1 MAELIIMFREVLEAS
16 LIIGILYT
24 YLKKSGND
32 KALKMLWSGVGGAI
46 VLSIIVSII
55 FQIVADGFEGNSSK
69 IFEGVVMIIA
79 SVVLT
84 TMIIW
89 MAQNKNISEE
99 LKSKA
104 KESLT
109 SGFKYGIFTLAFVAV
124 FREGV
129 EIILFL
135 YAIAVKDGVAVFP
148 SIIGSI
154 LGLAGGYAIF
164 VQGVKIPLK
173 KFFNVTSVFLIFV
186 AAGML
191 TYGVHE
197 LESGGVIPYIGG
209 EIKVDKY
216 PHIAI
221 RENGDTREFKK
232 QYDKGEEFTDV
243 KNGKW
248 DEGEKFTDVKN
259 GKWDE
264 GEEFTD
270 ANENGKWDEGEKFTD
285 VKNGKWDEGEEFT
298 DDLSISTKKVKKWAS
313 RIWDI
318 NPPKNDDDTY
328 PAFHDK
334 GSIGGLIKGF
344 FGYNGDPSL
353 IEFITW
359 VVSMIGLNILYQK
372 MGRRKTNGETK

>member
-24 YLKKSGND
+24 YLRKSGND
-32 KALKMLWSGVGGAI
+32 SSVKMLWGGVSSAI
-46 VLSIIVSII
+46 LISIIASII
-55 FQIVADGFEGNSSK
+55 FQMIAGGFEGNASK

-79 SVVLT
+79 SAVLT

-89 MAQNKNISEE
+89 MAQNKNISED
-99 LKSKA
+99 LKNQA
-104 KESLT
+104 KESLS

-135 YAIAVKDGVAVFP
+135 YAIGIKDGISIFP
-148 SIIGSI
+148 SVIGSL
-154 LGLAGGYAIF
+154 LGLLAGYAIF

-197 LESGGVIPYIGG
+197 LESGGVIPYVG
-209 EIKVDKY
+209 
-216 PHIAI
+216 
-221 RENGDTREFKK
+221 GDTQLEEDNIIATRMNGESKTFTLNQEKK
-232 QYDKGEEFTDV
+232 AE
-243 KNGKW
+243 
-248 DEGEKFTDVKN
+248 
-259 GKWDE
+259 
-264 GEEFTD
+264 
-270 ANENGKWDEGEKFTD
+270 
-285 VKNGKWDEGEEFT
+285 
-298 DDLSISTKKVKKWAS
+298 KWAS

-318 NPPKNDDDTY
+318 NPKKNSDGSY
-328 PAFHDK
+328 PIFHDK
-334 GSIGGLIKGF
+334 GSIGGLFKGF

-359 VVSMIGLNILYQK
+359 VISMIGLNILYQK
-372 MGRRKTNGETK
+372 IGRKKQ

>member
-24 YLKKSGND
+24 YLKKSKNESS
-32 KALKMLWSGVGGAI
+32 LKMLWGGVVAAI
-46 VLSIIVSII
+46 ILSLISSVV
-55 FQIVADGFEGNSSK
+55 FQTIAGGFEGNSSK

-79 SVVLT
+79 SIVLT

-89 MAQNKNISEE
+89 MAQNKNISED
-99 LKSKA
+99 LKNKA
-104 KESLT
+104 KESLS

-135 YAIAVKDGVAVFP
+135 YAIGIKDGISIFP
-148 SIIGSI
+148 SIIGTV
-154 LGLAGGYAIF
+154 LGLLAGYAIF

-173 KFFNVTSVFLIFV
+173 TFFNTTSVFLVFV

-209 EIKVDKY
+209 TTKVENTSI
-216 PHIAI
+216 IAE
-221 RENGDTREFKK
+221 RMNGDTKIFSLDKSKK
-232 QYDKGEEFTDV
+232 AE
-243 KNGKW
+243 
-248 DEGEKFTDVKN
+248 
-259 GKWDE
+259 
-264 GEEFTD
+264 
-270 ANENGKWDEGEKFTD
+270 
-285 VKNGKWDEGEEFT
+285 
-298 DDLSISTKKVKKWAS
+298 KWAS

-318 NPPKNDDDTY
+318 NPSKNNDGSY
-328 PAFHDK
+328 PVLHDK
-334 GSIGGLIKGF
+334 GAIGGLFKGF

-359 VVSMIGLNILYQK
+359 LLSIVGLNYLYQK
-372 MGRRKTNGETK
+372 LGKRKSRSEVK

>member
-24 YLKKSGND
+24 YLRKSGND
-32 KALKMLWSGVGGAI
+32 SSIKMLWGGVSSAI
-46 VLSIIVSII
+46 LISIIASII
-55 FQIVADGFEGNSSK
+55 FQMIAGGFEGNASK

-79 SVVLT
+79 SAVLT

-89 MAQNKNISEE
+89 MAQNKNISED
-99 LKSKA
+99 LKNQA
-104 KESLT
+104 KESLS

-135 YAIAVKDGVAVFP
+135 YAIGIKDGISIFP
-148 SIIGSI
+148 SVIGSL
-154 LGLAGGYAIF
+154 LGLLAGYAIF

-197 LESGGVIPYIGG
+197 LESGGVIPYVG
-209 EIKVDKY
+209 
-216 PHIAI
+216 
-221 RENGDTREFKK
+221 GDTQLEEDNIIATRMNGESKTFTLNQEKK
-232 QYDKGEEFTDV
+232 AE
-243 KNGKW
+243 
-248 DEGEKFTDVKN
+248 
-259 GKWDE
+259 
-264 GEEFTD
+264 
-270 ANENGKWDEGEKFTD
+270 
-285 VKNGKWDEGEEFT
+285 
-298 DDLSISTKKVKKWAS
+298 KWAS

-318 NPPKNDDDTY
+318 NPKKNSDGSY
-328 PAFHDK
+328 PIFHDK
-334 GSIGGLIKGF
+334 GSIGGLFKGF

-359 VVSMIGLNILYQK
+359 VISMIGLNVLYQK
-372 MGRRKTNGETK
+372 IGRKKQ

>member
-24 YLKKSGND
+24 YLKKSQNESS
-32 KALKMLWSGVGGAI
+32 LKMLWGGVVSAI
-46 VLSIIVSII
+46 LLSLISSVA
-55 FQIVADGFEGNSSK
+55 FQTIAGGFEGNSSK

-89 MAQNKNISEE
+89 MAQNKNISED
-99 LKSKA
+99 LKNKA
-104 KESLT
+104 KESLS

-135 YAIAVKDGVAVFP
+135 YAIGIKDGISIFP
-148 SIIGSI
+148 SIIGTV
-154 LGLAGGYAIF
+154 LGLLAGYAIF

-173 KFFNVTSVFLIFV
+173 TFFNTTSVFLVFV

-209 EIKVDKY
+209 TAKVENTSI
-216 PHIAI
+216 IAT
-221 RENGDTREFKK
+221 RMNGDTKVFSLDNSKK
-232 QYDKGEEFTDV
+232 AE
-243 KNGKW
+243 
-248 DEGEKFTDVKN
+248 
-259 GKWDE
+259 
-264 GEEFTD
+264 
-270 ANENGKWDEGEKFTD
+270 
-285 VKNGKWDEGEEFT
+285 
-298 DDLSISTKKVKKWAS
+298 KWAS

-318 NPPKNDDDTY
+318 NPSKNNDGSY
-328 PAFHDK
+328 PILHDK
-334 GSIGGLIKGF
+334 GAVGGLFKGF

-359 VVSMIGLNILYQK
+359 LLSIVGLNYLYQK
-372 MGRRKTNGETK
+372 LGKRKSRSEVK

>member
-32 KALKMLWSGVGGAI
+32 SSIKMLWGG
-46 VLSIIVSII
+46 VLSAIIISII
-55 FQIVADGFEGNSSK
+55 ASFIFQMIAGGFEGNASK
-69 IFEGVVMIIA
+69 IFEGIVMIVA

-89 MAQNKNISEE
+89 MAQNKNISED
-99 LKSKA
+99 LKNQA

-135 YAIAVKDGVAVFP
+135 YAIGIKDGISVFP
-148 SIIGSI
+148 SVIGAL
-154 LGLAGGYAIF
+154 LGLFAGYVIF
-164 VQGVKIPLK
+164 VQGVKVPLK
-173 KFFNVTSVFLIFV
+173 QFFNVTSVFLIFV

-209 EIKVDKY
+209 ETEVQDDSIIATRANGETKTFTLDK
-216 PHIAI
+216 
-221 RENGDTREFKK
+221 EKK
-232 QYDKGEEFTDV
+232 
-243 KNGKW
+243 
-248 DEGEKFTDVKN
+248 
-259 GKWDE
+259 
-264 GEEFTD
+264 
-270 ANENGKWDEGEKFTD
+270 A
-285 VKNGKWDEGEEFT
+285 
-298 DDLSISTKKVKKWAS
+298 KKWAS

-318 NPPKNDDDTY
+318 NPEKNSDGSY
-328 PAFHDK
+328 PMFHDK
-334 GSIGGLIKGF
+334 GSIGGLFKGF

-359 VVSMIGLNILYQK
+359 VISMIGLNLLYQK
-372 MGRRKTNGETK
+372 IGRKKQ

>member
-24 YLKKSGND
+24 YLRKSGND
-32 KALKMLWSGVGGAI
+32 SSIKMLWGGVSSAI
-46 VLSIIVSII
+46 LISIIASII
-55 FQIVADGFEGNSSK
+55 FQMIAGGFEGNASK
-69 IFEGVVMIIA
+69 IFEGVIMIIA
-79 SVVLT
+79 SAVLT

-89 MAQNKNISEE
+89 MAQNKNISED
-99 LKSKA
+99 LKNQA
-104 KESLT
+104 KESLS

-135 YAIAVKDGVAVFP
+135 YAIGIKDGISIFP
-148 SIIGSI
+148 SVIGSL
-154 LGLAGGYAIF
+154 LGLLAGYAIF

-197 LESGGVIPYIGG
+197 LESGGVIPYVG
-209 EIKVDKY
+209 
-216 PHIAI
+216 
-221 RENGDTREFKK
+221 GDTQLEEDNIIATRMNGESKTFTLNQEKK
-232 QYDKGEEFTDV
+232 AE
-243 KNGKW
+243 
-248 DEGEKFTDVKN
+248 
-259 GKWDE
+259 
-264 GEEFTD
+264 
-270 ANENGKWDEGEKFTD
+270 
-285 VKNGKWDEGEEFT
+285 
-298 DDLSISTKKVKKWAS
+298 KWAS

-318 NPPKNDDDTY
+318 NPKKNSDGSY
-328 PAFHDK
+328 PIFHDK
-334 GSIGGLIKGF
+334 GSIGGLFKGF

-359 VVSMIGLNILYQK
+359 VISMIGLNVLYQK
-372 MGRRKTNGETK
+372 IGRKKQ

>member
-24 YLKKSGND
+24 YLKKSKNESS
-32 KALKMLWSGVGGAI
+32 LKMLWGGVVSAI
-46 VLSIIVSII
+46 ILSLISSVV
-55 FQIVADGFEGNSSK
+55 FQTIAGGFEGNSSK

-79 SVVLT
+79 SIVLT

-89 MAQNKNISEE
+89 MAQNKNISED
-99 LKSKA
+99 LKNKA
-104 KESLT
+104 KESLS

-135 YAIAVKDGVAVFP
+135 YAIGIKDGISIFP
-148 SIIGSI
+148 SIIGTV
-154 LGLAGGYAIF
+154 LGLLAGYAIF

-173 KFFNVTSVFLIFV
+173 TFFNTTSVFLVFV

-209 EIKVDKY
+209 TTKVENTSI
-216 PHIAI
+216 IAE
-221 RENGDTREFKK
+221 RMNGDTKIFSLDKSKK
-232 QYDKGEEFTDV
+232 AE
-243 KNGKW
+243 
-248 DEGEKFTDVKN
+248 
-259 GKWDE
+259 
-264 GEEFTD
+264 
-270 ANENGKWDEGEKFTD
+270 
-285 VKNGKWDEGEEFT
+285 
-298 DDLSISTKKVKKWAS
+298 KWAS

-318 NPPKNDDDTY
+318 NPSKNNDGSY
-328 PAFHDK
+328 PVLHDK
-334 GSIGGLIKGF
+334 GAIRGLFKGF

-359 VVSMIGLNILYQK
+359 LLSIVGLNYLYQK
-372 MGRRKTNGETK
+372 LGKRKSRSELKWNEFF

>member
-24 YLKKSGND
+24 YLKKSGNNSSI
-32 KALKMLWSGVGGAI
+32 KMLWGGVFSAI
-46 VLSIIVSII
+46 FVSIIASII
-55 FQIVADGFEGNSSK
+55 FQMIAGGFEGNASK
-69 IFEGVVMIIA
+69 IFEGIIMIIA
-79 SVVLT
+79 SIVLT

-89 MAQNKNISEE
+89 MAQNKNISED
-99 LKSKA
+99 LKNQA
-104 KESLT
+104 KESLF

-135 YAIAVKDGVAVFP
+135 YAIGIKDGISVFP
-148 SIIGSI
+148 SVIGSL
-154 LGLAGGYAIF
+154 LGLFAGYIIF

-173 KFFNVTSVFLIFV
+173 QFFNVTSVFLIFV

-209 EIKVDKY
+209 ETQIEDDNI
-216 PHIAI
+216 IAT
-221 RENGDTREFKK
+221 RVNGDTKSFSIDKEKK
-232 QYDKGEEFTDV
+232 
-243 KNGKW
+243 
-248 DEGEKFTDVKN
+248 
-259 GKWDE
+259 
-264 GEEFTD
+264 
-270 ANENGKWDEGEKFTD
+270 A
-285 VKNGKWDEGEEFT
+285 
-298 DDLSISTKKVKKWAS
+298 KKWAS

-318 NPPKNDDDTY
+318 NPKKNLDGSY
-328 PAFHDK
+328 PMLHDK
-334 GSIGGLIKGF
+334 GSIGGLFKGF

-359 VVSMIGLNILYQK
+359 VISMIGLNLLYQK
-372 MGRRKTNGETK
+372 IGRKKQ

>member
-24 YLKKSGND
+24 YLRKSGNESSI
-32 KALKMLWSGVGGAI
+32 KMLWGGVSSAI
-46 VLSIIVSII
+46 LISIIASII
-55 FQIVADGFEGNSSK
+55 FQLIAGGFEGNASK

-79 SVVLT
+79 SAVLT

-89 MAQNKNISEE
+89 MAQNKNISED
-99 LKSKA
+99 LKNQA
-104 KESLT
+104 KESLS

-135 YAIAVKDGVAVFP
+135 YAIGIKDGISIFP
-148 SIIGSI
+148 SVIGSL
-154 LGLAGGYAIF
+154 LGLLAGYAIF

-173 KFFNVTSVFLIFV
+173 QFFNVTSVFLIFV

-197 LESGGVIPYIGG
+197 LESGGVIPYMGG
-209 EIKVDKY
+209 ETYVEDDNI
-216 PHIAI
+216 IAT
-221 RENGDTREFKK
+221 RMNGESKTFTLNQEKK
-232 QYDKGEEFTDV
+232 AE
-243 KNGKW
+243 
-248 DEGEKFTDVKN
+248 
-259 GKWDE
+259 
-264 GEEFTD
+264 
-270 ANENGKWDEGEKFTD
+270 
-285 VKNGKWDEGEEFT
+285 
-298 DDLSISTKKVKKWAS
+298 KWAS

-318 NPPKNDDDTY
+318 NPNKNLDGTY
-328 PAFHDK
+328 PMFHDK
-334 GSIGGLIKGF
+334 GSIGGLFKGF

-359 VVSMIGLNILYQK
+359 VISMIGLNVLYQK
-372 MGRRKTNGETK
+372 IGRKKQ

>member
-32 KALKMLWSGVGGAI
+32 SSIKMLWGG
-46 VLSIIVSII
+46 VLSAIIISII
-55 FQIVADGFEGNSSK
+55 ASFIFQMIAGGFEGNASK
-69 IFEGVVMIIA
+69 IFEGIVMIIA

-89 MAQNKNISEE
+89 MAQNKNISED
-99 LKSKA
+99 LKNQA

-135 YAIAVKDGVAVFP
+135 YAIGIKDGISVFP
-148 SIIGSI
+148 SVIGAL
-154 LGLAGGYAIF
+154 LGLFAGYVIF
-164 VQGVKIPLK
+164 VQGVKVPLK
-173 KFFNVTSVFLIFV
+173 QFFNVTSVFLIFV

-209 EIKVDKY
+209 ETEVQDDSI
-216 PHIAI
+216 IAT
-221 RENGDTREFKK
+221 RANGDTKTFTLDKEKK
-232 QYDKGEEFTDV
+232 
-243 KNGKW
+243 
-248 DEGEKFTDVKN
+248 
-259 GKWDE
+259 
-264 GEEFTD
+264 
-270 ANENGKWDEGEKFTD
+270 A
-285 VKNGKWDEGEEFT
+285 
-298 DDLSISTKKVKKWAS
+298 KKWAS

-318 NPPKNDDDTY
+318 NPEKNSDGSY
-328 PAFHDK
+328 PMFHDK
-334 GSIGGLIKGF
+334 GSIGGLFKGF

-359 VVSMIGLNILYQK
+359 VISMIGLNLLYQK
-372 MGRRKTNGETK
+372 IGRKKQ